1 MSLSCTTTDEKM
13 NQSTAQ
19 DKDKGV
25 VMNHPSSTE
34 KKLQQQQKEKELLS
48 SLPKGVSIH
57 PDWITSKEKDELMAY
72 FQSKKND
79 WQQEGFHKKLRVLYM
94 DDSSSSS
101 MIWSTL
107 CQRLMQ
113 KSNFSS
119 SYPKIRIEERTT
131 LAQSKNTTKDLNH
144 TIASVSQVED
154 GDMVAYL
161 VLQHPIVQILSIQQ
175 SLDHDYH
182 ATNIWD
188 VFQPPNS
195 LIIKQSY
202 AVSQYRYRIGN
213 YHPIQEIIQPQQKV
227 QHQRKIY
234 LIKFYTPRIPLI
246 SNMTISSYNYNNEP
260 KNPAQVTID
269 KYDDSEHKSSF
280 DTQKGQSLRELL
292 TIIVTTSPIK
302 SNPSTNIIQG
312 CFNTFPMAGV
322 EFAYQCPKIIICDGC
337 RISEDLNVV
346 VTKQHANAKQ
356 SLRNGIATKTQAENY
371 EEYKSALHRLCD
383 SDPIFQNT
391 KIIELS
397 ERHGYGFALRH
408 AIAHHVQ
415 TPYVCVIQ
423 HDRTFMK
430 HTPIAQ
436 VVYTMH
442 SLPEKIKYVG
452 MSMRSNLLYRDGFLS
467 KYGKVAFQQLLP
479 LILTPPSLCI
489 EKQDPTENTNTDQQE
504 QHTNNDTTYQ
514 TVGKNKKM
522 QKNLLSLQNTY
533 WKSQQYLTHTHKDD
547 DDKNYLQCSLT
558 PTLFWYDNIHVCETS
573 HYRDFIFDERLKLV
587 ARGGFVEDKT
597 SPAIIKNV
605 ERLGLQQ
612 GHAKFGCYLL
622 DDHTGMFY
630 TGHLDGGSYL
640 TPTQQQHQKRTN
652 LQQQQQQQT
661 FENNQI
667 NK

>member
-1 MSLSCTTTDEKM
+1 MSCTSTDKKPNLSSPPQEKENGTM
-13 NQSTAQ
+13 VN
-19 DKDKGV
+19 D
-25 VMNHPSSTE
+25 SSYT
-34 KKLQQQQKEKELLS
+34 KQQQQKEEETS
-48 SLPKGVSIH
+48 SLPQGVSIH

-79 WQQEGFHKKLRVLYM
+79 WQQEGFLKKLRVLYL
-94 DDSSSSS
+94 DDTSSSSSS
-101 MIWSTL
+101 MIWSKL

-113 KSNFSS
+113 KSHFS

-131 LAQSKNTTKDLNH
+131 LAQSKNTIKDLNH

-182 ATNIWD
+182 TSNTWD

-195 LIIKQSY
+195 LVIKQSY
-202 AVSQYRYRIGN
+202 ATSKCRYRIGN
-213 YHPIQEIIQPQQKV
+213 FHPIQEKIQSKQQ
-227 QHQRKIY
+227 QQRKMY
-234 LIKFYTPRIPLI
+234 LIKFYTPKIPVITNL
-246 SNMTISSYNYNNEP
+246 TISSSNSKTE
-260 KNPAQVTID
+260 KND
-269 KYDDSEHKSSF
+269 NSEHKSSF
-280 DTQKGQSLRELL
+280 DAQKLQLLRELL

-312 CFNTFPMAGV
+312 CFNTFPMAGE

-337 RISEDLNVV
+337 RISEDLHTV

-371 EEYKSALHRLCD
+371 QDYKSVLYQLCH
-383 SDPIFQNT
+383 SDPLFQNT
-391 KIIELS
+391 KIVELS

-408 AIAHHVQ
+408 AITHHVT

-436 VVYTMH
+436 VVHTMH

-452 MSMRSNLLYRDGFLS
+452 MNMRSNLLYRDGFLS
-467 KYGKVAFQQLLP
+467 KYGKVAFQQLVP
-479 LILTPPSLCI
+479 MILTPPSLCV
-489 EKQDPTENTNTDQQE
+489 EKQDPKENRNTDQQE
-504 QHTNNDTTYQ
+504 QQHSNNNSTCR
-514 TVGKNKKM
+514 TVGKSKKV

-533 WKSQQYLTHTHKDD
+533 WKSQQYLTHTHKDN
-547 DDKNYLQCSLT
+547 DDKNFLQCSLT
-558 PTLFWYDNIHVCETS
+558 PTLFWYDNIHICETS

-640 TPTQQQHQKRTN
+640 TPTQQLQQKQTN
-652 LQQQQQQQT
+652 LQQQLQQSSKS
-661 FENNQI
+661 NQYAS
-667 NK
+667 K